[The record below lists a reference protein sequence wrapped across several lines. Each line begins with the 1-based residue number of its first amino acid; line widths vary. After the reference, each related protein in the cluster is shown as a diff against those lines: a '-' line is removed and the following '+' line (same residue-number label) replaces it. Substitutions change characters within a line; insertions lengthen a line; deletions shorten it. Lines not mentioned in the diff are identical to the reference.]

1 MPTTATSV
9 IRELYAVLPTLGRRA
24 SMSNAVS
31 VSGIVTEAEV
41 PHPTPRI
48 STLSARSESTT
59 IVPAEAAPADAST
72 RITVV
77 SAIRPIIG
85 QRYSS

>member
-1 MPTTATSV
+1 VS
-9 IRELYAVLPTLGRRA
+9 REEFLALPTLGRRT

-41 PHPTPRI
+41 PQPTPRI
-48 STLSARSESTT
+48 STLSARRESTT
-59 IVPAEAAPADAST
+59 IVPAEAAPADAT
-72 RITVV
+72 ARTTVA